1 MGIFI
6 GPLEFEGPFA
16 DAEDLRD
23 AAGIYALF
31 TERKGEFELIEL
43 DETICVKDCLDN
55 EEYTSNK
62 QFWQEMSS
70 SKLLAAVH
78 YTPDLSRE
86 QRRHTMLK
94 LMKEFE

>member
-16 DAEDLRD
+16 EAEDLKD
-23 AAGIYALF
+23 AAGLYALF
-31 TERKGEFELIEL
+31 SERKGEFELIEL
-43 DETICVKDCLDN
+43 DETMCVKNCLDT

-62 QFWQEMSS
+62 RFWQEMSS

-78 YTPDLSRE
+78 YTPELSRE
-86 QRRHTMLK
+86 QRRNMMLR